1 MFAASDIYKDA
12 IINVESSQWADG
24 EQLDPVRLMT
34 HGQLSYEKSKDV
46 WNVSYDESDATGMR
60 GTKTR
65 VSLFSNGRVVL
76 SRTGSVEMELEF
88 IKGDQR
94 VEAKSTPYGPVRF
107 SVLTHEVKGRMTE
120 EGGAIE
126 LGYSLGFDNRHTIST
141 RLQLEV
147 TAHPEAVG
155 GPGEQGL
162 VKGN

>member
-147 TAHPEAVG
+147 TAHPETAG